1 MKKQERLFKFT
12 SSPGKIVF
20 NCFMKLTYDNTF
32 MWSIE
37 NATAIRVHQ
46 GAQGTFAQNKHWIYS
61 ALFIKNLYLST
72 PL

>member
-46 GAQGTFAQNKHWIYS
+46 GVQGTFAQNKH
-61 ALFIKNLYLST
+61 
-72 PL
+72 